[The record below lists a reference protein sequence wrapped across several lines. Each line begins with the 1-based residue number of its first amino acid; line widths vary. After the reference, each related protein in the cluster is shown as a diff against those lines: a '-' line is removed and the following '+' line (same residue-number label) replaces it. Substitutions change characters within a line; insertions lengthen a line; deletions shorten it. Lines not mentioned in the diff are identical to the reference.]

1 MQLSNETLDQI
12 INRMA
17 EDCKKEAVEKRSRK
31 ISDNDNN
38 FERVEKYQREEIDM
52 ESKSDD
58 NR

>member
-12 INRMA
+12 ISRMA
-17 EDCKKEAVEKRSRK
+17 EDCQKEAVEKRSRK

-38 FERVEKYQREEIDM
+38 FERVEKYQREEIDI
-52 ESKSDD
+52 DD